1 MIEKNYIHLNAEEKL
16 RQKWAAE
23 QTYAPENNPGPL
35 FSVDTPPPTVSGSL
49 HLGHVFSY
57 TQADIINRY
66 KRMQG
71 FSVFYPMGFDDNGLA
86 TERFV
91 EKKLKIRAQDLTRAE
106 FIELC
111 LHETK
116 LAEESF
122 QALWER
128 LGLSVNWNYCY
139 STISPLARKIAQESF
154 IRLYQAGHVYRKQ
167 EPALYCTTCQTSVA
181 QAELDDQEVP
191 SVFNNIRFTLANN
204 SQVPIEQN
212 LNTNNSINN
221 PQVNSHANTNSVNN
235 LAELVIATTRPELL
249 SSCVALF
256 YHPEDA
262 RYTHLKNQQAL
273 VPVFNYQV
281 PILADPLVNP
291 EKGTGLVM
299 CCTFGDKNDI
309 EWYKRF
315 KLPYKQ
321 SIGLNGRWLETTG
334 PLAGLKAHDA
344 RAKILE
350 ILKEQDL
357 VLAQT
362 PISHSVNTHERCK
375 KEIEYAV
382 LSQWFINILD
392 HKAKFLELADQ
403 INWYPKFMQVRY
415 RDWVENLSWDWCIS
429 RQRFYGI
436 PFPVW
441 HCQDCQA
448 ILLPEVGSLPVD
460 PQATN
465 YSSNFGSNNN
475 NNNNLNTCTKCHSTN
490 LKPDTDVMDTWNT
503 SSLTPQIC
511 YSLWAQNHNPANPN
525 QIFTNQT
532 FDPEFTKNFLPMSLR
547 PQAHDIIRTWAFD
560 TIVKSYFH
568 FGQIP
573 WQNIMI
579 SGHVLS
585 GDKEKLSKSKENSK
599 TTPEALL
606 TQYSADTVRYWT
618 ASGNLGGDI
627 AFSENQL
634 RIGGRLVTKL
644 WNAFRFCDEHLS
656 VDFVPAPLSPAHI
669 DGELLQQASNL
680 DLVNQWIL
688 HQASETFATYQSYLD
703 KYEFGL
709 ALNTVERFFWADFCD
724 NYLELIKNQ
733 LFNPQEYTSETA
745 QATKNTLYQ
754 VGLRILQLYAPYLP
768 YVTEELYLNIY
779 AKHLEPGS
787 VHQTRFSLTQTKFD
801 FSASALLMGQIN
813 NLISQVR
820 KLKSSNQLSL
830 KTGLTE
836 LVISC
841 DNHQAAQLKPHEQL
855 VRGITQAAKIS
866 YSSVEF
872 NIPELLQVDNT
883 WSAQLIFD
891 YHEQA

>member
-1 MIEKNYIHLNAEEKL
+1 MIEKNYNHLSIEEKI
-16 RQKWAAE
+16 RQKWVLE

-57 TQADIINRY
+57 TQADIVNRY

-91 EKKLKIRAQDLTRAE
+91 EKKLKIRGQDLTRAE

-139 STISPLARKIAQESF
+139 STISPLARKIAQASF
-154 IRLYQAGHVYRKQ
+154 IKLYQAGHVYRKQ
-167 EPALYCTTCQTSVA
+167 EPSLYCTTCQTSVA

-191 SVFNNIRFTLANN
+191 SIFNNIKFTLASN
-204 SQVPIEQN
+204 SQVTTN
-212 LNTNNSINN
+212 STNNLS
-221 PQVNSHANTNSVNN
+221 
-235 LAELVIATTRPELL
+235 ELIIATTRPELL
-249 SSCVALF
+249 PSCVALF
-256 YHPEDA
+256 YHPEDS
-262 RYTHLKNQQAL
+262 RYLHLENQQAL
-273 VPVFNYQV
+273 VPVFNYSV

-344 RAKILE
+344 RTKILE
-350 ILKEQDL
+350 ILKEQNL
-357 VLAQT
+357 VLSQT

-375 KEIEYAV
+375 KEIEYVV

-392 HKAKFLELADQ
+392 HKTKFLELADQ

-441 HCQDCQA
+441 HCQDCHE
-448 ILLPEVGSLPVD
+448 ILLPEISNLPVD

-465 YSSNFGSNNN
+465 YNSNHNSNNN
-475 NNNNLNTCTKCHSTN
+475 ILSTCNKCHSTN
-490 LKPDTDVMDTWNT
+490 IKPDTDVMDTWNT

-511 YSLWAQNHNPANPN
+511 YSLWAQNSTQTSVN
-525 QIFTNQT
+525 QIF
-532 FDPEFTKNFLPMSLR
+532 DPKFTKNFLPMSLR

-585 GDKEKLSKSKENSK
+585 SDKEKLSKSKENSK

-656 VDFVPAPLSPAHI
+656 IDFVPNTQV
-669 DGELLQQASNL
+669 EFTQQAPNF

-688 HQASETFATYQSYLD
+688 HQASETFTTYQNYLD

-709 ALNTVERFFWADFCD
+709 ALNAVERFFWADFCD

-733 LFNPQEYTSETA
+733 LFNPQDYTPETV

-779 AKHLEPGS
+779 AKHLES
-787 VHQTRFSLTQTKFD
+787 SSIHQTRFSLIQVKFNFAD
-801 FSASALLMGQIN
+801 SAQLMDQIN
-813 NLISQVR
+813 NLIAQVR
-820 KLKSSNQLSL
+820 KLKSSHQLSL

-836 LVISC
+836 IVISC
-841 DNHQAAQLKPHEQL
+841 DNSQVAQIKPHEQL
-855 VRGITQAAKIS
+855 IRGITQATKIS
-866 YSSVEF
+866 YTTEKFSAP
-872 NIPELLQVDNT
+872 NLIPTDNS

-891 YHEQA
+891 YHEQV

>member
-1 MIEKNYIHLNAEEKL
+1 MIEKNYSHLSIEEKI
-16 RQKWAAE
+16 RQKWVLE

-66 KRMQG
+66 KRMHG
-71 FSVFYPMGFDDNGLA
+71 YSVFYPMGFDDNGLA

-116 LAEESF
+116 LAEENF

-191 SVFNNIRFTLANN
+191 SVFNNIKFTLANN
-204 SQVPIEQN
+204 TQ
-212 LNTNNSINN
+212 NNS
-221 PQVNSHANTNSVNN
+221 P
-235 LAELVIATTRPELL
+235 ELVIATTRPELL

-256 YHPEDA
+256 YHPEDP
-262 RYTHLKNQQAL
+262 RYAPLVNQQAL
-273 VPVFNYQV
+273 VPIFNYQV
-281 PILADPLVNP
+281 PILADQLVNP

-350 ILKEQDL
+350 ILKEQYL
-357 VLAQT
+357 VLSQT

-392 HKAKFLELADQ
+392 HKTKFLELADQ

-448 ILLPEVGSLPVD
+448 ILLPEINSLPVD

-465 YSSNFGSNNN
+465 YHSNHSLNNN
-475 NNNNLNTCTKCHSTN
+475 NNNNLSTCTSCHSTN
-490 LKPDTDVMDTWNT
+490 IKPDTDVMDTWNT

-511 YSLWAQNHNPANPN
+511 YSLWAKNNSSTNTDQVSNP
-525 QIFTNQT
+525 QT
-532 FDPEFTKNFLPMSLR
+532 FDPEFTKSFLPMSLR

-585 GDKEKLSKSKENSK
+585 SDKEKLSKSKENSK

-656 VDFVPAPLSPAHI
+656 VDFVPATQSEFIQLAP
-669 DGELLQQASNL
+669 NF

-688 HQASETFATYQSYLD
+688 HQASETFITYQNYLD

-709 ALNTVERFFWADFCD
+709 ALNAVERFFWADFCD

-733 LFNPQEYTSETA
+733 LFNPQDYNPETI

-754 VGLRILQLYAPYLP
+754 IGIRILQLYAPYLP

-787 VHQTRFSLTQTKFD
+787 VHQTRFSLIQTNFN
-801 FSASALLMGQIN
+801 FAESAQLMNQIN
-813 NLISQVR
+813 NLIAQVR

-836 LVISC
+836 IVISC
-841 DNHQAAQLKPHEQL
+841 DNNQAAQIKPHEQL
-855 VRGITQAAKIS
+855 IRGITQAAKIS
-866 YSSVEF
+866 YAQTKFST
-872 NIPELLQVDNT
+872 PELLQINNT

>member
-1 MIEKNYIHLNAEEKL
+1 MTEKNYHHLNTEEKL
-16 RQKWAAE
+16 RQKWADE

-57 TQADIINRY
+57 TQADIVNRY
-66 KRMQG
+66 KRMLG

-91 EKKLKIRAQDLTRAE
+91 EKKLKIRAQDLTRTE

-139 STISPLARKIAQESF
+139 STISLLARQIAQASF
-154 IRLYQAGHVYRKQ
+154 IRLYQAGQVYRKQ

-181 QAELDDQEVP
+181 QAELDDQAVP
-191 SVFNNIRFTLANN
+191 SVFNNIKFKLADNI
-204 SQVPIEQN
+204 Q
-212 LNTNNSINN
+212 
-221 PQVNSHANTNSVNN
+221 TNSP
-235 LAELVIATTRPELL
+235 ELIIATTRPELL

-256 YHPEDA
+256 YHPEDP
-262 RYTHLKNQQAL
+262 RYAHLTNQQAT

-315 KLPYKQ
+315 KLPYKP
-321 SIGLNGRWLETTG
+321 SIGLNGRWLETSG
-334 PLAGLKAHDA
+334 PLTGLKAPEA

-350 ILKEQDL
+350 ILQEQNL
-357 VLAQT
+357 VTSQT
-362 PISHSVNTHERCK
+362 PITHSVNTHERCK

-392 HKAKFLELADQ
+392 HKAKFLELAEQ

-448 ILLPEVGSLPVD
+448 VLLPEICNLPVD

-465 YSSNFGSNNN
+465 YNS
-475 NNNNLNTCTKCHSTN
+475 CTKCHSTN
-490 LKPDTDVMDTWNT
+490 IKPDTDVMDTWNT

-511 YSLWAQNHNPANPN
+511 YTLWAQAQQPAG
-525 QIFTNQT
+525 TNKIISTDQT
-532 FDPEFTKNFLPMSLR
+532 FDPEFTKKFLPMSLR

-585 GDKEKLSKSKENSK
+585 SDKEKLSKSKENSK
-599 TTPEALL
+599 ITPEALL
-606 TQYSADTVRYWT
+606 AQYSADTVRYWT

-656 VDFVPAPLSPAHI
+656 ADFAPTPLTPSI
-669 DGELLQQASNL
+669 VEGEVSQQAPNL

-688 HQASETFATYQSYLD
+688 HQASETFTTYQGYLD

-709 ALNTVERFFWADFCD
+709 ALNAVERFFWTDFCD

-733 LFNPQEYTSETA
+733 LFNPQDYSPETV

-754 VGLRILQLYAPYLP
+754 IGLRILQLYAPYLP

-779 AKHLEPGS
+779 AKHLKS
-787 VHQTRFSLTQTKFD
+787 SSIHQTRFNLIQTKFNFAD
-801 FSASALLMGQIN
+801 SAQLMSQIN
-813 NLISQVR
+813 NLIAQVR
-820 KLKSSNQLSL
+820 KLKSSHQLSL

-836 LVISC
+836 IVISC
-841 DNHQAAQLKPHEQL
+841 DNHQAVQVKPHEQL
-855 VRGITQAAKIS
+855 IRGITQAAEIS
-866 YSSVEF
+866 YTQNKF
-872 NIPELLQVDNT
+872 NIPELLQADNT
-883 WSAQLIFD
+883 WSARLIFD